1 MGRLALFGAWV
12 VVSGL
17 LCACGEP
24 ANPQVPPPPPPIP
37 TQVTQPAPVEP
48 TWENLDPQALAAYVE
63 QGATARLA
71 EVAPELRV
79 DRFGEHAA
87 KPESGPELSGRA
99 SEQVLNLAVVK
110 LARGEL
116 DAAEGLVRWVRARAR
131 NRNSAFTG
139 TTLLCVIAK
148 RRAGDDRQVQV
159 EAIKPVLEELPR
171 SRLGSA
177 TVVFQVFQDQKQLD
191 ARVEQLKQGLL
202 SLDSASTALVFGQV
216 LPEVVRG
223 RAAFLEAVEAV
234 RSQQKAQPPEPD
246 FDFKTVDLAKARDTK
261 PVVVGV
267 WDLGTNTELFEKQLF
282 RNRAERPNGKDDD
295 GDGQVDDIGGLVD
308 EAENTKLL
316 FEPDP
321 KVLEEYKPFLR
332 GIMDLRAGIANSE
345 AAQKVLALMRG
356 VSNADEL
363 DRLEQSLDA
372 VGEWAHG
379 THVAGIM
386 LRGVPKAQLAVF
398 RSAWAGEA
406 RPYHHRG
413 PTDEELEGE
422 RKNMQAVARFINRHN
437 VRVVNASLGFSQDY
451 LESELRYEKDRYQDA
466 AAVRAR
472 AKAVL
477 AKRRDFWASVF
488 DACPK
493 TLFVVAAG
501 NSNQD
506 VVEYGVVPA
515 GIQRDN
521 LLVVG
526 AVDRWG
532 NWASFTNSGEGVQ
545 VFDFGV
551 EVPSVIPSGETV
563 PLSGTS
569 MASPNVANLAAKILS
584 VNSKLDPKRVKQLIA
599 ASAVPVKAP
608 FSGLIPDEVAALAA
622 ARKAR

>member
-1 MGRLALFGAWV
+1 MRVVRFGAWAV
-12 VVSGL
+12 VFGL
-17 LCACGEP
+17 LSACGEP
-24 ANPQVPPPPPPIP
+24 SNPQVPPPPPPIP
-37 TQVTQPAPVEP
+37 APVSAPEP
-48 TWENLDPQALAAYVE
+48 VEATWDNLDPQGLAAYVE
-63 QGATARLA
+63 REARARLQ
-71 EVAPELRV
+71 EVAPDLDPE
-79 DRFGEHAA
+79 RFGEYGA
-87 KPESGPELSGRA
+87 KPAGAPELSGRA
-99 SEQVLNLAVVK
+99 AEQVLNLAVVK
-110 LARGEL
+110 LSRGEL

-159 EAIKPVLEELPR
+159 EAIKPVLKELPR
-171 SRLGSA
+171 ARLGSA
-177 TVVFQVFQDQKQLD
+177 TVVFQVFQEQKQLE

-202 SLDSASTALVFGQV
+202 SLDSASSALVFGQV
-216 LPEVVRG
+216 LPDVVRG
-223 RAAFLEAVEAV
+223 RAAFLEAVDAV
-234 RSQQKAQPPEPD
+234 RAEHQALPPEPE
-246 FDFKTVDLAKARDTK
+246 FDFKTVDLAKARGTK

-267 WDLGTNTELFEKQLF
+267 WDLGTNTELFKKQLF
-282 RNRAERPNGKDDD
+282 KNRSERANGKDDD
-295 GDGQVDDIGGLVD
+295 GNGQVDDIGGLVD
-308 EAENTKLL
+308 ETDNTKLL

-356 VSNADEL
+356 VSNAQEL
-363 DRLEQSLDA
+363 DRLEQALDA
-372 VGEWAHG
+372 ISEWAHG
-379 THVAGIM
+379 THVAGIL

-413 PTDEELEGE
+413 PTDDELAAE
-422 RKNMQAVARFINRHN
+422 RKNMDAVAAFINRHK
-437 VRVVNASLGFSQDY
+437 VRVVNASLGFSQEY
-451 LESELRYEKDRYQDA
+451 LEAELRYEKDKYQDD

-477 AKRRDFWASVF
+477 GKRRENWSSVF
-488 DACPK
+488 DACPN
-493 TLFVVAAG
+493 TLFVVSAG

-532 NWASFTNSGEGVQ
+532 NWASFTNSGEGVK
-545 VFDFGV
+545 VFEFGV
-551 EVPSVIPSGETV
+551 EVPSLIPSGETV

-569 MASPNVANLAAKILS
+569 MASPNAANLAAKIFS
-584 VNSKLDPKRVKQLIA
+584 VNPKLKPQDVKQVIA
-599 ASAVPVKAP
+599 DHGSPVKPP
-608 FSGLIPDEVAALAA
+608 FSGVIPDEAAAVAA
-622 ARKAR
+622 ARKQR

>member
-1 MGRLALFGAWV
+1 MNRVARFGAWV

-17 LCACGEP
+17 LWACGEP

-37 TQVTQPAPVEP
+37 TAATEPPPVEA
-48 TWENLDPQALAAYVE
+48 TWENLDPQGLAQYVE
-63 QGATARLA
+63 RAARARLQ
-71 EVAPELRV
+71 EVAPDLAQ
-79 DRFGEHAA
+79 DRLGEYAA
-87 KPESGPELSGRA
+87 KPDSAPELSGRA
-99 SEQVLNLAVVK
+99 SEQVLNLAVVR
-110 LARGEL
+110 LSRGEL
-116 DAAEGLVRWVRARAR
+116 DAAEGLVRWVRARAK

-148 RRAGDDRQVQV
+148 RRAGDDRRVQV
-159 EAIKPVLEELPR
+159 ESIKPVLKELPPA
-171 SRLGSA
+171 RLGSA
-177 TVVFQVFQDQKQLD
+177 TVVFQVFQEQKQLD
-191 ARVEQLKQGLL
+191 ARVEQLEQGLL
-202 SLDSASTALVFGQV
+202 SLDSASSALVFSQV
-216 LPEVVRG
+216 LPDVVRG

-234 RSQQKAQPPEPD
+234 RAEHKAQPPEPD
-246 FDFKTVDLAKARDTK
+246 FEFKTVDLAKARDAK

-267 WDLGTNTELFEKQLF
+267 WDLGTNTELFKKQLF
-282 RNRAERPNGKDDD
+282 KNRAELPNGKDDD
-295 GDGQVDDIGGLVD
+295 GNGQVDDIGGLVD
-308 EAENTKLL
+308 EAAHTKLL

-356 VSNADEL
+356 VSNAGEL

-379 THVAGIM
+379 THVAGIVM
-386 LRGVPKAQLAVF
+386 RGVPKAQLAVF

-413 PTDEELEGE
+413 PTDDELAAE
-422 RKNMQAVARFINRHN
+422 RKNMDAVAAFINRHK
-437 VRVVNASLGFSQDY
+437 VRVVNVSLGFSQEY
-451 LESELRYEKDRYQDA
+451 LEAELRYEKDKYADD

-477 AKRRDFWASVF
+477 EKRRQNWASVF
-488 DACPK
+488 DACRG
-493 TLFVVAAG
+493 TLFVVSAG

-526 AVDRWG
+526 AVDRFG
-532 NWASFTNSGEGVQ
+532 NWASFTNSGEGVK

-551 EVPSVIPSGETV
+551 EVPSVVPSGETV

-569 MASPNVANLAAKILS
+569 MASPNVANLAAKIFS
-584 VNSKLDPKRVKQLIA
+584 VNPKLQPKQVKDLIGEQA
-599 ASAVPVKAP
+599 DPVKAP
-608 FSGLIPDEVAALAA
+608 FSGVIPDEIRALAA
-622 ARKAR
+622 ARKLR